1 MSSVTSPTTIAAQ
14 TYLRR
19 RSLTPGALVTLTSQT
34 GSRRAPANYRAGWRR
49 NVIIVVGFIHTAP
62 SKVTTVQYTSAR
74 TMLDSSIEGVS
85 RAFDYSEVVF
95 QRYLELTSFT
105 RRTLG
110 VASISQRITEC
121 LMQMSS
127 GYYVVP
133 TVETRATFPFTSR
146 VP

>member
-1 MSSVTSPTTIAAQ
+1 MAQ
-14 TYLRR
+14 ERDYCSWL
-19 RSLTPGALVTLTSQT
+19 PV
-34 GSRRAPANYRAGWRR
+34 
-49 NVIIVVGFIHTAP
+49 IHTAP

-133 TVETRATFPFTSR
+133 RDESDISIHQSRALRLYNTRLGRKRNSR
-146 VP
+146 TKEPTRTDEAAEVR